1 MERLIAES
9 LKSKRGWWMDLRS
22 TVTTFMVMMGLFC
35 AATPV
40 WADETVVPKLE
51 STPAPASTTPP
62 VSVPN
67 STLPKSHVQDA
78 ETKYPV
84 KPQVPGA
91 SPESSGKEMA
101 PGKAEATPIPSKPK
115 LQEGEQK
122 PSVKVPASGGPV
134 DNLGKD
140 SGPIKSEPLPFKPKV
155 QEGEIKLPAKGPHS
169 TNGTLPFKSMAP
181 LPLEITGKD
190 GASMVLVPAGE
201 FTMGS
206 DKGDDDES
214 PTHRVYLDTFYIDK
228 FEVTNGRFAKFV
240 EAIQSEPPWGFSD
253 KDTPVT
259 HADRPVRWVSWM
271 DAMGYCLWDGKRLPT
286 EAEWEKAAR
295 GTDGRIYP
303 WGNEAPTPT
312 HAVFGLKEG
321 GSETVSP
328 IGNRDKGKSAYG
340 AHDLAGNLY
349 EWVMDWYAEDFYVN
363 FAKNPAINPRG
374 PSEGTA
380 KVQRGGSYINNPYR
394 LRSSFRTKGDP
405 TEQDPNVGFRCAQE
419 VPKLP

>member
-1 MERLIAES
+1 
-9 LKSKRGWWMDLRS
+9 
-22 TVTTFMVMMGLFC
+22 
-35 AATPV
+35 
-40 WADETVVPKLE
+40 VP
-51 STPAPASTTPP
+51 S
-62 VSVPN
+62 
-67 STLPKSHVQDA
+67 
-78 ETKYPV
+78 
-84 KPQVPGA
+84 
-91 SPESSGKEMA
+91 
-101 PGKAEATPIPSKPK
+101 PSKPK
-115 LQEGEQK
+115 AQE
-122 PSVKVPASGGPV
+122 S
-134 DNLGKD
+134 
-140 SGPIKSEPLPFKPKV
+140 
-155 QEGEIKLPAKGPHS
+155 EIKPAAKGPHPA
-169 TNGTLPFKSMAP
+169 NGVAASKPVVQPSA
-181 LPLEITGKD
+181 EITGKD
-190 GASMVLVPAGE
+190 GAPMMLVPAGE

-206 DKGDDDES
+206 DKGDDDEA
-214 PTHRVYLDTFYIDK
+214 PVHRVYVDTFYLDK

-271 DAMGYCLWDGKRLPT
+271 DAMGYCLWAGKRLPT

-295 GTDGRIYP
+295 GTDGRVYP
-303 WGNEAPTPT
+303 WGNEVPTPA

-321 GSETVSP
+321 GDETVSP

-349 EWVMDWYAEDFYVN
+349 EWVMDWYAEDFYTN
-363 FAKNPAINPRG
+363 FAKSPAINPRG
-374 PSEGTA
+374 PIEGTA